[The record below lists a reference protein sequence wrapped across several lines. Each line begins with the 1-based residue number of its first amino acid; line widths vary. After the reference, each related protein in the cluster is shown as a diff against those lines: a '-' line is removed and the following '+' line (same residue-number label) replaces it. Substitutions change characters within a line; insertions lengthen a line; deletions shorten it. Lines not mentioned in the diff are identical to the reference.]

1 MIRSIVVLFLSTVVT
16 IGSGTALRC
25 TEETFASVGGAL
37 PSAASCTRYTTC
49 VDGAVREL
57 ACPAGQHFEVSS
69 RSCIKVAAGVKCSAR
84 RTAFQFEELCTNP
97 NDVTIVPHP
106 TDCAQYIICYGSV
119 PLEQSCDYGLL
130 FNSRFGVCD
139 IPTNVEC
146 VFSCPAVDDPLQPV
160 WLPDPRLENC
170 ARHYLCFQGEPRLFM
185 CESNL
190 YFDMVTN
197 TCTYPQYSGCRVPGV
212 ECSSNFTEYL
222 ENRRDCTSFYECAA
236 GFPHLRRCA
245 EDEYFEPNSRQ
256 CVVGTCSPG
265 IETTTVITPN
275 TTTATPVTT
284 TEATT
289 NTTQLTTTTAELTTI
304 VTESTTTTV
313 EPTISI
319 TAEPTTTTAELTT
332 IVTESTTTTTE
343 PTTTTVEPT
352 TPTTAEPTTTTAEP
366 TTTTTE
372 PTTTTTTEPTTTTTE
387 EPTTTIDPNEVCA
400 GITVGVL
407 EYPGVCY
414 MYILCLSGSGVVSE
428 CALTE
433 IFNPSTLMCAPG
445 NRETCIL
452 SL

>member
-1 MIRSIVVLFLSTVVT
+1 MIRSIVVLLCSTVIT
-16 IGSGTALRC
+16 IGSGTLLC

-37 PSAASCTRYTTC
+37 PSATSCARYTKC
-49 VDGAVREL
+49 VDGVVREL
-57 ACPAGQHFEVSS
+57 VCPDGQYFEVSS
-69 RSCIKVAAGVKCSAR
+69 QSCTTAAGVECSAR

-97 NDVTIVPHP
+97 NDVSIVPHP
-106 TDCAQYIICYGSV
+106 TNCTQYIICYGLV

-130 FNSRFGVCD
+130 FNSRLGVCD

-190 YFDMVTN
+190 YFDMVTK

-212 ECSSNFTEYL
+212 ECASNFTELL
-222 ENRRDCTSFYECAA
+222 ENHRDCTSFYECAA

-265 IETTTVITPN
+265 IETTTAIIPS
-275 TTTATPVTT
+275 TTTAAPITT

-289 NTTQLTTTTAELTTI
+289 DTTQLTTSTAELTTI
-304 VTESTTTTV
+304 VTEST
-313 EPTISI
+313 SA

-332 IVTESTTTTTE
+332 ITIELTTITAE

-352 TPTTAEPTTTTAEP
+352 TITAEPTTTTAEP
-366 TTTTTE
+366 TTITIELTTTTAE
-372 PTTTTTTEPTTTTTE
+372 PTTT

-428 CALTE
+428 CAPTE
-433 IFNPSTLMCAPG
+433 IFNTSTLMCAPG
-445 NRETCIL
+445 NRDTCIL
-452 SL
+452 SLRFGKL